1 MTGRWSL
8 GAGLLLLGCSQQ
20 ALPPVSIASVT
31 PAAMI
36 ASQPTRVSVQVE
48 AELALQV
55 DYGPGTVNAESL
67 MQVLIGPVQVGSG
80 TYPVGGLVQGTLP
93 TVLPAGTYD
102 ATVRMGDGRSGV
114 KPGAFLVE
122 GGVWPSAYAI
132 DNIGDQRTGLSFS
145 VTLRALGKQA

>member
-93 TVLPAGTYD
+93 TVLPAGTSI
-102 ATVRMGDGRSGV
+102 A
-114 KPGAFLVE
+114 
-122 GGVWPSAYAI
+122 WP
-132 DNIGDQRTGLSFS
+132 LMMSF
-145 VTLRALGKQA
+145 GI